1 MASVGMI
8 SIITLIVYYVFS
20 NDVEALN
27 LIYIYCIIYRTI
39 NIIVNIL

>member
-1 MASVGMI
+1 MASVGII

-27 LIYIYCIIYRTI
+27 LICIA
-39 NIIVNIL
+39 